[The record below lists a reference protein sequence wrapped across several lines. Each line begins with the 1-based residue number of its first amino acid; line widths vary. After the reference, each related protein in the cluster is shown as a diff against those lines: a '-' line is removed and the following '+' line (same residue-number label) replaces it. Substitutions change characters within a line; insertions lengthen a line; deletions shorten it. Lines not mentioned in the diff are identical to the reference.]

1 MRVDK
6 VIIEHFKGVKE
17 ITTSLKNGVFY
28 ICGKNESGKSSFLD
42 GLTFALLG
50 KKAFGIGKWKEIT
63 GTSGAKTN
71 TSCVLVDD
79 DGNEMITI
87 TRKITKSGNESATI
101 ERSDGK
107 QFTQSDLN
115 MILEPIALN
124 PKAFMEMSAREQA
137 LFLGIDTAE
146 LDAKFKEVYQERQYI
161 GRDVKRLE
169 GAKHESYCEKPD
181 TGNLNINELNQKL
194 HNAGMSN
201 VELNSTLDKI
211 EEKEGL
217 VAEYEQKIIS
227 MKKEI
232 SELKEKVAGQEIID
246 LAPIE
251 AEIAKANESSELIQ
265 QYKLYE
271 KYTSELKTASA
282 EYEKKSSEL
291 EAIKEEKTAK
301 IKATKL
307 PFKNLTTNDSGELVV
322 VKDGKEMPFSSDFFS
337 TGKMWEMSIRILSAK
352 NTELKTIIVKDATLL
367 DEDKI
372 KHISEIAEKNGLQVL
387 MEFVGDAP
395 GDNSITLVEGELK

>member
-1 MRVDK
+1 M
-6 VIIEHFKGVKE
+6 
-17 ITTSLKNGVFY
+17 
-28 ICGKNESGKSSFLD
+28 
-42 GLTFALLG
+42 
-50 KKAFGIGKWKEIT
+50 
-63 GTSGAKTN
+63 
-71 TSCVLVDD
+71 
-79 DGNEMITI
+79 
-87 TRKITKSGNESATI
+87 
-101 ERSDGK
+101 K
-107 QFTQSDLN
+107 Q
-115 MILEPIALN
+115 
-124 PKAFMEMSAREQA
+124 
-137 LFLGIDTAE
+137 
-146 LDAKFKEVYQERQYI
+146 
-161 GRDVKRLE
+161 
-169 GAKHESYCEKPD
+169 HESYCEKPD